1 MPAGRVASGR
11 VPSERVPSERA
22 PSERIRGLALLLLTA
37 CSWGFNWPVA
47 KFLLSELPPFTMR
60 SVCCVGAAGFAFLL
74 AATRREALIPPRAQW
89 GRLLLFTTLNYG
101 AFVVLTTFAL
111 VWLSASEAVIVTYTL
126 PIWAVLLAWPVLG
139 EQPTLRRAAA
149 VVLGLAGVALLV
161 GIGEVQADP
170 HKLPGA
176 ACGLGA
182 AMLFGLGTVIAKRRP
197 LALPP
202 IAGAAWQIAL
212 SALPLLLL
220 AGFERPDWGRVTA
233 LGWLGCVFSAT
244 LPYTIAY
251 LAWFAALRRLPAST
265 ATIGVLLAPVVG
277 VFSSAALLGDP
288 LGARQVVALAMTVG
302 GIALAARG

>member
-1 MPAGRVASGR
+1 MRVPAGYVPTGR
-11 VPSERVPSERA
+11 VPSERV
-22 PSERIRGLALLLLTA
+22 RGLALLLLTA

-60 SVCCVGAAGFAFLL
+60 AVCCVGAIGFAFLL
-74 AATRREALIPPRAQW
+74 AAARGEALAPPRAQW
-89 GRLLLFTTLNYG
+89 RRLVMFAALNYG

-111 VWLSASEAVIVTYTL
+111 VWLTASEAVIVTYTL

-139 EQPTLRRAAA
+139 ERPTVLRAAA
-149 VVLGLAGVALLV
+149 IVLGLAGVGLLV
-161 GIGEVQADP
+161 GIGEVQVDP

-182 AMLFGLGTVIAKRRP
+182 ALLWGLGTVIAKRRP
-197 LALPP
+197 LAMPP
-202 IAGAAWQIAL
+202 VAGVAWQIL
-212 SALPLLLL
+212 LGSLPLLLL

-244 LPYTIAY
+244 LPYTVAY
-251 LAWFAALRRLPAST
+251 LAWFGALRRLPAST
-265 ATIGVLLAPVVG
+265 AAIGVLLAPVVG
-277 VFSSAALLGDP
+277 VFSSAMLLGDP
-288 LGARQVVALAMTVG
+288 LGARQMVALAMTVG